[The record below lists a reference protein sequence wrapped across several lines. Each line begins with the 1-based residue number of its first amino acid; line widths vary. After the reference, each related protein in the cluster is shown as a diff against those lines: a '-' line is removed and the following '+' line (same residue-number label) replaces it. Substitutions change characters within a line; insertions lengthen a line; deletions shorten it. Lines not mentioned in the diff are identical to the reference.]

1 MRAAF
6 TLVALDVDTERAGE
20 ALQRIKEKTNEWNER
35 EKKSKVLDGNIS
47 SVCIYTGE
55 HPC

>member
-35 EKKSKVLDGNIS
+35 EKRSKVLDGNIS